1 MKRLLLAALTCAACM
16 AVLPGFAQSVIQG
29 QLLYHDLWPI
39 HPAKVLLVRT
49 TNQTIAD
56 STQTD
61 TLGQY
66 AFSQVAA
73 GSYIIKVTP
82 QFTYDD
88 IDMADAL
95 LVIHYLAPGQQIN
108 LSLLQRLAADMNKD
122 SQISIGDALAIIQKW
137 IANQLNKTTTEEEW
151 IFVADTSLPD
161 TLVISGQITDTTN
174 YNLNGA
180 PEADTQGA
188 PPRPQKKPSY
198 PHYLKAGAVLTAS
211 AATETLIPVRMAES
225 VRIGGMGLVLGLS
238 SPDAC
243 FLGFEPVL
251 PGWTIQVSG
260 NFLRLAWVDET
271 AGGRTFLPGELLGHI
286 RLQLSPSCTHL
297 SITQGPASHVISAEG
312 TQLKQTLF
320 EIPSVQ
326 TETHTTRLEAV
337 YPHPVT
343 GSAQIQY
350 ALATASEV
358 KLRLLDLQGRMV
370 QEILHATKEAGSHT
384 QPFTSHQLRPGIY
397 VLEMTVQETQQRFR
411 LTRQVL
417 LAD

>member
-1 MKRLLLAALTCAACM
+1 M
-16 AVLPGFAQSVIQG
+16 
-29 QLLYHDLWPI
+29 
-39 HPAKVLLVRT
+39 VRT

-180 PEADTQGA
+180 PEADTETEKN
-188 PPRPQKKPSY
+188 RPQKKPSY
-198 PHYLKAGAVLTAS
+198 PHYLKAGALFTAS
-211 AATETLIPVRMAES
+211 VATETLIPVRMAES
-225 VRIGGMGLVLGLS
+225 AGIGGMGLVLGLS

-251 PGWTIQVSG
+251 PGWTTQVSG

-271 AGGRTFLPGELLGHI
+271 SGGRNFQPDELLGHI

-358 KLRLLDLQGRMV
+358 KLCLLDLQGRMV

-384 QPFTSHQLRPGIY
+384 QTFTRNQLRPGTY
-397 VLEMTVQETQQRFR
+397 VLEMTVQDTQQRFR

>member
-1 MKRLLLAALTCAACM
+1 MKRLLMAALTCAACL

-174 YNLNGA
+174 YNMGGTPSGNTS
-180 PEADTQGA
+180 PDE
-188 PPRPQKKPSY
+188 RPQKKPSY
-198 PHYLKAGAVLTAS
+198 PHYLKAGALFTAS
-211 AATETLIPVRMAES
+211 VATETLIPVRMAES
-225 VRIGGMGLVLGLS
+225 AGIGGMGLVLGLS

-251 PGWTIQVSG
+251 PGWTTQVSG

-271 AGGRTFLPGELLGHI
+271 SGGRNFQPDELLGHI

-358 KLRLLDLQGRMV
+358 KLCLLDLQGRMV

-384 QPFTSHQLRPGIY
+384 QTFTRNQLRPGTY
-397 VLEMTVQETQQRFR
+397 VLEMTVQDTQQRFR